1 MPTIAEQ
8 LGLLEARSEKRELKL
23 VTLRSGPI
31 DLGGIANHIQG
42 ITRTDR
48 GSRATLVISVAG
60 DKHGELWLADFDL
73 VRDPER
79 AGCSRIDSEGQ
90 VVKALSMQLP
100 HPGGLQASGD
110 LLAVASEAGTGWAR
124 IEIFDIARSTQPRLI
139 DTLVLDSS
147 LKEGV
152 AQQTGSKAGWLSF
165 AELGPDEY
173 VLFVGGRSF
182 AQHEG
187 WFYRYLPRAEVRWI
201 FEGSF
206 SGQPVS
212 SNPSPWGP
220 QNGGAFVGARAG
232 SAPQLVTFG
241 AKGTEGGDSF
251 TPRLRC
257 FSLERTP
264 QHPYRLRHEP
274 SAAPLTYSFRNAG
287 LAKLFGPNARWG
299 STAFV
304 DAGGDLLAYFTA
316 RNPRP
321 REVDH
326 VHELEIFEFRHRS
339 G

>member
-1 MPTIAEQ
+1 MPSIAEQ
-8 LGLLEARSEKRELKL
+8 LGLLDARSEKRQLKL
-23 VTLRSGPI
+23 ATLRSGPI
-31 DLGGIANHIQG
+31 DLGGVANHVQG
-42 ITRTDR
+42 VTRTDR
-48 GSRATLVISVAG
+48 GNRATLVISVAG
-60 DKHGELWLADFDL
+60 DKHGELWLAEFDL

-79 AGCSRIDSEGQ
+79 AGCSRIDSEGH
-90 VVKALSMQLP
+90 VVKALPMQLP

-139 DTLVLDSS
+139 DTLVLDNS

-182 AQHEG
+182 AQNEG
-187 WFYRYLPRAEVRWI
+187 WFYRYLPRADVRWI

-206 SGQPVS
+206 AGKPIS
-212 SNPSPWGP
+212 SAASAWGP
-220 QNGGAFVGARAG
+220 QNGAAFVRAGG
-232 SAPQLVTFG
+232 SAPHLVTFG

-257 FSLERTP
+257 FSLESTP
-264 QHPYRLRHEP
+264 QRPYRLQHEP
-274 SAAPLTYSFRNAG
+274 STAPMTYSFRDSG
-287 LAKLFGPNARWG
+287 LGKLFGPNARWG

-304 DAGGDLLAYFTA
+304 DASGELLAYFTA

-326 VHELEIFEFRHRS
+326 VHELEILEFRHRS
-339 G
+339 T